1 MPVRC
6 CGNNSHAANKQFI
19 SSVLRAEEIHGVI
32 PSEFL
37 TKSSIKL
44 LVIAVGGHSVLHLFN
59 DIGICHV
66 SLCSCCQKGLQ
77 KDKGEACVSQER
89 SEEAFALPNK
99 VLNNDFTAGLT
110 LDMTLSR
117 PRSCS
122 QSCLQVTT
130 NTDSWP
136 FPLEL
141 GAASEK

>member
-1 MPVRC
+1 MLAC
-6 CGNNSHAANKQFI
+6 AAAAK
-19 SSVLRAEEIHGVI
+19 RA
-32 PSEFL
+32 
-37 TKSSIKL
+37 
-44 LVIAVGGHSVLHLFN
+44 
-59 DIGICHV
+59 C
-66 SLCSCCQKGLQ
+66 
-77 KDKGEACVSQER
+77 KGEACVSQER